1 MLAQRCPI
9 CYLKENYQRILPSYT
24 GCGARGAQQA
34 GSLRDDVLMDASYFN
49 GQYCSISIFGS
60 IVAKQT
66 TASCSA
72 LLLFLLLLLLSLDAY
87 VLPL

>member
-9 CYLKENYQRILPSYT
+9 CCLKENYQLILPSYT

-49 GQYCSISIFGS
+49 GQYCSI
-60 IVAKQT
+60 
-66 TASCSA
+66 
-72 LLLFLLLLLLSLDAY
+72 LFLVVLLQNRQLHR
-87 VLPL
+87 VLRYYSYSYCYCCPSTHMSSR